1 MAATAEVECDAFRRR
16 AVEHARAAECEVLER
31 QTQRCGVGELAVKQ
45 EQARLEGGELLIAE
59 VERGEEVVLTRQ
71 RVELFAGELV
81 AIRLDRHAQREQ
93 LGAVG
98 IEAAREGLVGHV
110 VVALDSVLGVAR
122 SDRPLLGHDVC
133 HERELADQLVR
144 VMTHRV
150 APVCRSWLPLQS
162 IIEEHTQ
169 F

>member
-1 MAATAEVECDAFRRR
+1 M
-16 AVEHARAAECEVLER
+16 
-31 QTQRCGVGELAVKQ
+31 
-45 EQARLEGGELLIAE
+45 
-59 VERGEEVVLTRQ
+59 ERGEEVVFARQ

-133 HERELADQLVR
+133 HE
-144 VMTHRV
+144 
-150 APVCRSWLPLQS
+150 
-162 IIEEHTQ
+162 
-169 F
+169 